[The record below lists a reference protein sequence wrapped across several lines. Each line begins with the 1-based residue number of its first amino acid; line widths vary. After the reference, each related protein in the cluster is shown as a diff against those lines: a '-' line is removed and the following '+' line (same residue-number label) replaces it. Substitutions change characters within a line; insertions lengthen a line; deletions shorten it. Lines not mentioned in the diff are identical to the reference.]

1 MNRTEALRPVP
12 GISVAAG
19 KVSSGLPLDLASL
32 WQAYQV
38 SRDESLRNQLLLH
51 YLPLS
56 KMIARHMHS
65 RMPAAVEYDDL
76 SQAAILGMRSA
87 IATYNPSRGIP
98 FENFCGSRVR
108 GAVLDHLRSLDWA
121 PRMLRSR
128 VQRVQEMIRQLEM
141 TSGLI
146 PSDEQVAGALQMP
159 LDELHQIKGEMVPP
173 PVRIRITQNDD
184 EDNSVNLDLLP
195 DPNEED
201 PRKEAQKAD
210 LREFLTRGL
219 STAERRIVIL
229 YYYENLSLR
238 EIGEAIGLCESRV
251 SQIHQALIKRLRE
264 RMHRVGGSSIDD

>member
-1 MNRTEALRPVP
+1 MNRTEAMSQVKEIAVS
-12 GISVAAG
+12 GKAG
-19 KVSSGLPLDLASL
+19 GETSLDLASL

-38 SRDESLRNQLLLH
+38 SRDESLRNQLLVH

-56 KMIARHMHS
+56 RMIARHMHS

-76 SQAAILGMRSA
+76 AQAAALGMRSA
-87 IATYNPSRGIP
+87 IATYDPSRGIP
-98 FENFCGSRVR
+98 FENYCGPRVR

-128 VQRVQEMIRQLEM
+128 VQRVQEMVRQFEM
-141 TSGLI
+141 SSGQT
-146 PSDEQVAGALQMP
+146 PTDEQLAGALQMP
-159 LDELHQIKGEMVPP
+159 LDELQQIKGEMVPP
-173 PVRIRITQNDD
+173 PVRIRITQGDD

-195 DPNEED
+195 DHSED
-201 PRKEAQKAD
+201 DPLKVAQKAD

-219 STAERRIVIL
+219 STSERRIVIL

-251 SQIHQALIKRLRE
+251 SQIHQAVIKRLRE
-264 RMHRVGGSSIDD
+264 RMHRIGGASIDD